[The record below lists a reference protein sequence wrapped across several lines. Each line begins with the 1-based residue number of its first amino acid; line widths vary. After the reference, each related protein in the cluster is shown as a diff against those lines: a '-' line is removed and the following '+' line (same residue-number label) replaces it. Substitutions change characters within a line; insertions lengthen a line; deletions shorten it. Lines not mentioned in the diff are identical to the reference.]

1 MTYREE
7 AQMSKQTEELQ
18 KILALVDQYIATHM
32 EKEQSSGE
40 WINYSGPHFD
50 SAEYVAAVEQLLSG
64 WLIFG
69 KNARKF
75 ELEFPAHLDT
85 KHGVLTNSG
94 SSANLLMVAALKSK
108 NLYNLPEGSKILTP
122 VVCFP
127 TTINPIIQNGFKPVF
142 VDVTLPDLNL
152 DLDQVEK
159 ILEADTNQ
167 EIKAIMFAHVLGNP
181 PNMDRVMKIVEKY
194 NLILLEDCCDA
205 LGSTYDGKRL
215 GSFGHISTCS
225 FFPAHHMTMGEG
237 GFVTTNDWKA
247 RKVIA
252 SLRDWGRACY
262 CNTKKPGNVT
272 AGTAC
277 GNRFKNWL
285 PGMKD
290 TTYDHRYVFDE
301 IGYNM
306 KPIDMQ
312 AAIGLQQLKKLPDLD
327 AARRKN
333 FKRLTEIFKPYSAYF
348 HLPKATKKADPC
360 WFAYLLTI
368 KESAPFTRDDI
379 VTHLEQAKIQTRSYF
394 SGNILAHPGY
404 YHMAEEHGDLHK
416 VFPVAKLVTAN
427 SFFLGTYIGLTNDKM
442 NYIEETINKF
452 FESHGGLK

>member
-1 MTYREE
+1 MKVNKLDE
-7 AQMSKQTEELQ
+7 
-18 KILALVDQYIATHM
+18 ILTLVSEYMA
-32 EKEQSSGE
+32 EQQDVEWTPGE
-40 WINYSGPHFD
+40 DWVSYSGPMLETD
-50 SAEYVAAVEQLLSG
+50 EYRAAVKQLLSG

-69 KNARKF
+69 EKGREF
-75 ELEFPAHLDT
+75 ELEFPTHLGT
-85 KHGVLTNSG
+85 KFGVLTNSG

-108 NLYNLPEGSKILTP
+108 NLYSLAEGSKILTP

-127 TTINPIIQNGFKPVF
+127 TTINPIIQNGFTPVF

-159 ILEADTNQ
+159 ILEADADKS
-167 EIKAIMFAHVLGNP
+167 IKAIIFAHVLGNP
-181 PNMDRVMKIVEKY
+181 PNMDRLMRIVEKY
-194 NLILLEDCCDA
+194 DLILLEDCCDA
-205 LGSTYDGKRL
+205 LGSTYDDKKL
-215 GSFGHISTCS
+215 GSFGNISTCS

-237 GFVTTNDWKA
+237 GFIATNDPKT

-277 GNRFKNWL
+277 GNRFRNWL

-301 IGYNM
+301 IGYNV
-306 KPIDMQ
+306 KPLDLQ
-312 AAIGLQQLKKLPDLD
+312 AAIGLQQIKKLPKLD
-327 AARRKN
+327 TARRKN
-333 FKRLTEIFKPYSAYF
+333 FKRLTEIFEPYAEYF
-348 HLPKATKKADPC
+348 HLPKATEKADPC

-368 KESAPFTRDDI
+368 KENAPFTRGEI
-379 VTHLEQAKIQTRSYF
+379 VNHLEKAKIQTRSYF

-404 YHMAEEHGDLHK
+404 YHMAEEYGDLNE
-416 VFPVAKLVTAN
+416 VFPIAKLVTTN
-427 SFFLGTYIGLTNDKM
+427 SFFLGTYFGLTEDKM
-442 NYIEETINKF
+442 NYIEKVVNEF
-452 FESHGGLK
+452 MESIK